1 MAPES
6 DGRRTWGWSTVNL
19 DEEKQQQD
27 VRRARSW
34 ASWGRCRSLVGWAL
48 GWGLSS
54 ALPPWGRVSQSPGL
68 LLRKW
73 GIQTWCVVG

>member
-1 MAPES
+1 M
-6 DGRRTWGWSTVNL
+6 GWSTVNL

-34 ASWGRCRSLVGWAL
+34 AGGRCRSLVGWAL

-54 ALPPWGRVSQSPGL
+54 ALPTVGPPCLRALGSSCVNGVYRPGGVL
-68 LLRKW
+68 WVK
-73 GIQTWCVVG
+73 